1 MKTTSPPPT
10 DDVPTIAITGAA
22 GYIGSRIITRLQA
35 AHPDWDIT
43 ALDNFY
49 RGDIRSVNGCEIE
62 HLDIRNRDRLEAKLA
77 DADVVLHL
85 AAVSGVDDCDTNAD
99 LAYEVNV
106 QGTSNVAWFCRKSGT
121 GLVFPYSMAVLG
133 DPEEFPITV
142 DQPRGPFNWYGRTKL
157 LGENLVEDM
166 SAGSFPAHLFMKS
179 NLYGEHEADDHV
191 VSKETVI
198 NFFIRRVFAG
208 KPLTVYEPGL
218 QSRNFIHVDDI
229 ARAYVCSTERL
240 LEQLDRGE
248 TGVEKYEIASDEDP
262 SVMAVAELVKEI
274 AAEEA
279 GIDATITLVD
289 NPRGNETLVEDFTVD
304 TSKANEVLRW
314 EPQRTV
320 EETVRTLVK
329 QKSSRR

>member
-1 MKTTSPPPT
+1 MRTTSPTPT

-22 GYIGSRIITRLQA
+22 GYIGSRIIARLQD
-35 AHPDWDIT
+35 AHSDWEIT
-43 ALDNFY
+43 PLDNFS
-49 RGDIRSVNGCEIE
+49 RGDIRSVNSCEIE
-62 HLDIRNRDRLEAKLA
+62 YLDIRNRNRLETKLA

-106 QGTSNVAWFCRKSGT
+106 QGTSNVAWFCRKSGA

-157 LGENLVEDM
+157 LGERLVEDM
-166 SAGSFPAHLFMKS
+166 AAESFPAHLLMKS
-179 NLYGEHEADDHV
+179 NLYGEHEVGDQV
-191 VSKETVI
+191 VSKGTVI
-198 NFFIRRVFAG
+198 NFFIGRVFAG
-208 KPLTVYEPGL
+208 EPLTVYEPGS

-229 ARAYVCSTERL
+229 ARAYVRSTERL
-240 LEQLDRGE
+240 LEQLNRGE
-248 TGVEKYEIASDEDP
+248 TGVEKYEIASSEDP
-262 SVMAVAELVKEI
+262 SVMAMAELVKEI

-289 NPRGNETLVEDFTVD
+289 NPRGNETLVEDFIVN
-304 TSKANEVLRW
+304 TSKANEVLGW

-320 EETVRTLVK
+320 EETIRTLI
-329 QKSSRR
+329 RRKASER